1 MYRSVLCILWN
12 ELTGYFPIFH
22 FNPETNKFKIDSKAD
37 FSKYADFI
45 GGEDRYRSLKNL
57 NKDYKKIL
65 EENKQSAID
74 RYEYYKA
81 LEEKIDEN

>member
-1 MYRSVLCILWN
+1 M
-12 ELTGYFPIFH
+12 
-22 FNPETNKFKIDSKAD
+22 DSKAD

-57 NKDYKKIL
+57 NKDYKKVL

-74 RYEYYKA
+74 RYEYYK
-81 LEEKIDEN
+81 